1 MKKSLLIGS
10 TLSASLLF
18 LTACGNKEEE
28 PTTTPEDT
36 TVVAE
41 QAVLPTENEITMTCP
56 EAIQAYL
63 DQANLVGEGDTT
75 IKTDDAIVVDYI
87 GRLADGT
94 VFDTSVESVAKACG
108 VYNTNRNYNEGLA
121 FTVGTQ
127 GIIQGF
133 NSGALGM
140 KLNQTKTVTVPAKEA
155 YGEKNPEYVQTYPT
169 ADFENVE
176 GFIEGQRI
184 YAPDGSSA
192 LITKKTDKEIT
203 LDFNHE
209 LAGKDLIFD
218 ITIKSIN

>member
-1 MKKSLLIGS
+1 MKKSLIIGS
-10 TLSASLLF
+10 TLSLSLLF
-18 LTACGNKEEE
+18 LAACGNKEE
-28 PTTTPEDT
+28 TTTPEET
-36 TVVAE
+36 LTGTE
-41 QAVLPTENEITMTCP
+41 QQAILPTENEITMTCP

-63 DQANLVGEGDTT
+63 NQANLEGEGDITV
-75 IKTDDAIVVDYI
+75 KTDDAIVVDYI
-87 GRLADGT
+87 GRLANGT

-108 VYNTNRNYNEGLA
+108 IYNANRDYNEGLS

-140 KLNQTKTVTVPAKEA
+140 KLNQTKTVTVPATQA
-155 YGEKNPEYVQTYPT
+155 YGERIEEYVQTYPT
-169 ADFENVE
+169 ADFGNLE
-176 GFIEGQRI
+176 GFVEGQRI

-192 LITKKTDKEIT
+192 LISKITDKEIT
-203 LDFNHE
+203 LDLNHE